1 MSSVINGDLRPQI
14 HNRYEGKDIS
24 KHKRNLVIAGGVTLS
39 VIVSPVVAAVTVGKK
54 GLFLLS
60 PSLSPSVSH
69 QHLNNLKRI
78 SSVARTDSSGLWK
91 WAQNMSES
99 ILVCLPAILKIML
112 CMCVL

>member
-1 MSSVINGDLRPQI
+1 MSSVINSALPPQI

-54 GLFLLS
+54 GLFFSLS
-60 PSLSPSVSH
+60 LSLSPSVSH
-69 QHLNNLKRI
+69 QHLNYLMDFF
-78 SSVARTDSSGLWK
+78 SGSSGLWK

-99 ILVCLPAILKIML
+99 ILVCL
-112 CMCVL
+112 VL